1 MEFFNHQN
9 GSTVTERRSV
19 TFQEQGRQGG
29 RDMKAK
35 GHKENEGKAPNLN
48 HDGGYMGVHTGQNS
62 SNCTI
67 KWVHYG
73 VCKLY
78 S

>member
-1 MEFFNHQN
+1 
-9 GSTVTERRSV
+9 
-19 TFQEQGRQGG
+19 
-29 RDMKAK
+29 MKAK
-35 GHKENEGKAPNLN
+35 GHKENEGKALNLD